1 MGKKLSRA
9 EKKAENERAIAE
21 MEDAMREAGTPLGN
35 VGKATPA
42 LSKDKTEGAGESR
55 AQKDGGGAAPKTQ
68 KRAMHCHKCGTEMK
82 DGVCPKCGYRVYVP
96 MSPEKTKKIRLITGA
111 ICIVILILFLVLR
124 DM

>member
-55 AQKDGGGAAPKTQ
+55 AQKDGGAAAPKSQ
-68 KRAMHCHKCGTEMK
+68 KRAMHCHKIGRAH
-82 DGVCPKCGYRVYVP
+82 V
-96 MSPEKTKKIRLITGA
+96 
-111 ICIVILILFLVLR
+111 
-124 DM
+124 

>member
-55 AQKDGGGAAPKTQ
+55 AQKDGGGFSAAGGPDDRDEFPFRYGKIQ
-68 KRAMHCHKCGTEMK
+68 IFHGDRLSLP
-82 DGVCPKCGYRVYVP
+82 GVVVHGYVFK
-96 MSPEKTKKIRLITGA
+96 S
-111 ICIVILILFLVLR
+111 
-124 DM
+124 

>member
-55 AQKDGGGAAPKTQ
+55 AQKTVLNN
-68 KRAMHCHKCGTEMK
+68 RVVRHKNPVRPHFAE
-82 DGVCPKCGYRVYVP
+82 
-96 MSPEKTKKIRLITGA
+96 
-111 ICIVILILFLVLR
+111 
-124 DM
+124 

>member
-1 MGKKLSRA
+1 MEKKLSRA

-55 AQKDGGGAAPKTQ
+55 AQIFF
-68 KRAMHCHKCGTEMK
+68 RF
-82 DGVCPKCGYRVYVP
+82 
-96 MSPEKTKKIRLITGA
+96 SPELLA
-111 ICIVILILFLVLR
+111 VELDCESIVF
-124 DM
+124 